1 MDELVNAYEDVGR
14 AESYAR
20 IDFPATY
27 WLAYRD
33 LPALL
38 AEHVVGRRALDF
50 GCGAG
55 RSSRFLRDLGYDVTG
70 VDISAAMIETARR
83 RDPEGR
89 YALMEED
96 DLSGFPPEGYD
107 LVLCAYPFD
116 NIPGVERRVELLRR
130 LGALLDVE
138 GRLVLLASTPEL
150 YVHEWATFTTA
161 AFPENQRAR
170 SGERVRIVIREGGD
184 PRPIDDLLWFDD
196 DYRDSFQ
203 RAGLQL
209 LARHR
214 PLARGDE
221 PFDWINET
229 RVPPWAIYVTGPAA
243 AASSGGGT
251 G

>member
-1 MDELVNAYEDVGR
+1 MDELVNAYEDVDR

-20 IDFPATY
+20 LDFPATY

-38 AEHVVGRRALDF
+38 TEHVAGRRALDF

-70 VDISAAMIETARR
+70 VDISAAMIHTARR
-83 RDPEGR
+83 RDPDGR
-89 YALMEED
+89 YALIEED
-96 DLSGFPPEGYD
+96 DLSGFPREGYD

-130 LGALLDVE
+130 LRALLDTE

-161 AFPENQRAR
+161 AFPENRRAR
-170 SGERVRIVIREGGD
+170 SGDRVRIVIREGGD
-184 PRPIDDLLWFDD
+184 PRPIDDLIWFDD
-196 DYRDSFQ
+196 DYRDSF
-203 RAGLQL
+203 RHARLHL
-209 LARHR
+209 LARHA

-221 PFDWINET
+221 LFEWINET
-229 RVPPWAIYVTGPAA
+229 RVPPWVLYVTGPAA
-243 AASSGGGT
+243 P
-251 G
+251 